1 MTAPPLTAADRFG
14 SAEWHRRVWR
24 IAGPIMLSNV
34 STPLIGI
41 VDTAVVGH
49 LEHAYYMGAVAIGSV
64 IFSFLFWGFGFLRM
78 GTTGL
83 TAQAKGGAD
92 HESVRATLLRAL
104 ALGAVIGTLLVLLR
118 QPIAGIS
125 FGLFEASADVERH
138 AADYLDIRIWGA
150 PAALANYV
158 VLGWLVG
165 LGRTGLVFALQLV
178 LNGVNVVLDLVFVV
192 GFGWGVP
199 GVAAASLIAE
209 IVALAAGLAVILSVS
224 QGLAGRWDV
233 RSLWDPAA
241 IRRLLSVNR
250 DIFIRTLCLVGA
262 LAYFKARGAELGDV
276 VLAANAVLLNLF
288 LFLGF
293 ALDGYAYAAETLT
306 GERIGAGDN
315 RGFRLAVRASSIW
328 AVGTSVLFTL
338 VYLLAGPLLIDAM
351 TDIDSVR
358 AAARTYL
365 PWAAAMPVLA
375 VWCFQMDGVFVG
387 ATWSA
392 AMRNTMIVSTVIYLM
407 AVWTAVPYL
416 GNHGLWLAL
425 AIFMSARGATMATVY
440 PGLARTV

>member
-1 MTAPPLTAADRFG
+1 MTAPPVTAAERFG

-83 TAQAKGGAD
+83 TAQAKGAAD
-92 HESVRATLLRAL
+92 HDRVRATLLRAL
-104 ALGAVIGTLLVLLR
+104 ALGAVIGVGLVLLR
-118 QPIAGIS
+118 VPISGVS
-125 FGLFEASADVERH
+125 FALFDASADVERH

-158 VLGWLVG
+158 VFGWLVG
-165 LGRTGLVFALQLV
+165 LGRTGLLFALQLV
-178 LNGVNVVLDLVFVV
+178 LNGTNVLLDLIFVV

-209 IVALAAGLAVILSVS
+209 IVAMVAGIAVVLSIAR
-224 QGLAGRWDV
+224 GMPGRWDLA
-233 RSLWDPAA
+233 RLWDPAA
-241 IRRLLSVNR
+241 IRRLLAVNR

-262 LAYFKARGAELGDV
+262 FAYFKARGAELGDII
-276 VLAANAVLLNLF
+276 LAANAVLLNLF

-293 ALDGYAYAAETLT
+293 ALDGYAFAAETLT
-306 GERIGAGDN
+306 GERAGAEDN
-315 RGFRLAVRASSIW
+315 RGFRLAVRVSSIW
-328 AVGTSVLFTL
+328 AVATSVVFTL
-338 VYLLAGPLLIDAM
+338 VYALAGPLLIDAM
-351 TDIDSVR
+351 TDIDAVR
-358 AAARTYL
+358 AAARLYL
-365 PWAAAMPVLA
+365 PWAAAMPILA

-392 AMRNTMIVSTVIYLM
+392 SMRNTMIVSTVIYLM
-407 AVWTAVPYL
+407 AVWAAVPYL

-425 AIFMSARGATMATVY
+425 AIFMTARGVTMAAVY